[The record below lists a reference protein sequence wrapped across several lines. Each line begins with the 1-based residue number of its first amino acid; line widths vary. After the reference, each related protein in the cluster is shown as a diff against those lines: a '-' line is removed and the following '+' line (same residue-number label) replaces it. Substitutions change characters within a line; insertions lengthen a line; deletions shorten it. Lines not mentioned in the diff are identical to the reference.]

1 MRILLI
7 EDNAELAINVG
18 DYLALRG
25 HQMDYAGDGLTGLHL
40 CVTQHYD
47 AVVLDVGLPGLDG
60 VTLCRKL
67 RGEAALT
74 LPVLMLMLT
83 ARDTLDDKVTGLDAG
98 ADDYLVKPFALRELE
113 ARLNALARR
122 SDSGGHRRRL
132 QVGDLSLDLDTQTAR
147 RGTRELKLTPTGFKL
162 LEERRHH
169 AQVARQRGLGPH
181 QQVDTEVRLAERRVA
196 LQRRYAHLR
205 QPLLILRHVA
215 LHQRHAQWRAGRLRP
230 RLRADAVAA
239 GDQPVISQDHRVVR
253 AEITRQAGALG
264 FIDRNALVIV
274 VGDAIVELHAA
285 LREGQGSP
293 PRGRTP
299 PRRGGCACE

>member
-7 EDNAELAINVG
+7 EDNPELAANVG

-67 RGEAALT
+67 RGEAGLT
-74 LPVLMLMLT
+74 LPVLMLT

-122 SDSGGHRRRL
+122 GDSGGHRRRL
-132 QVGDLSLDLDTQTAR
+132 QVGELSLDLDTQTAR
-147 RGTRELKLTPTGFKL
+147 RGARELKLTPTGFKL
-162 LEERRHH
+162 LELLMRAAPAVVDR
-169 AQVARQRGLGPH
+169 ARLESALWDDRPPAS
-181 QQVDTEVRLAERRVA
+181 DTLRL
-196 LQRRYAHLR
+196 
-205 QPLLILRHVA
+205 HV
-215 LHQRHAQWRAGRLRP
+215 HG
-230 RLRADAVAA
+230 LRATLDPAPERPMLRTVRGRGWALVA
-239 GDQPVISQDHRVVR
+239 GDD
-253 AEITRQAGALG
+253 
-264 FIDRNALVIV
+264 
-274 VGDAIVELHAA
+274 DAA
-285 LREGQGSP
+285 
-293 PRGRTP
+293 
-299 PRRGGCACE
+299 